1 MKAGRSKIHRRGILA
16 TEEIPA
22 QRRVIEYTGEHIG
35 LREAYRKRVKAHLY
49 RIRTGKRRYVDG
61 AIGGSGAE
69 CINHS
74 REPNRVARVRKRRVM
89 PVSLRRIEAGEE
101 LLPDDGVTGDAPLI
115 PRRWDR
121 CRHCRALPPAGREGG
136 RPDKLP

>member
-35 LREAYRKRVKAHLY
+35 LREAYRKRVKAHLDLFT
-49 RIRTGKRRYVDG
+49 TGKLRYVEG
-61 AIGGSGAE
+61 AIGGGGAE

-74 REPNRVARVRKRRVM
+74 REPNLVARVRKRRVM
-89 PVSLRRIEAGEE
+89 LVSLRRIEAGED
-101 LLPDDGVTGDAPLI
+101 LLLDDGVTGGCASDPV
-115 PRRWDR
+115 PVGPMP
-121 CRHCRALPPAGREGG
+121 ALPSAAARWTGG
-136 RPDKLP
+136 RPTG